1 MKNITA
7 TFGTLGLLAT
17 MLVAPMAANASSN
30 DRHAPRQSSN
40 VRLDVSIGS
49 AVLGLF
55 GLGGHNAVAPCADP
69 PYRIDVDRGDRDRIG
84 NYAQRRD
91 DRRDQSHRDDR
102 GNQDGRGSKNA
113 RDGEGQNHG
122 RR

>member
-30 DRHAPRQSSN
+30 DRHAPRQNTSN
-40 VRLDVSIGS
+40 VRLNVSIGS
-49 AVLGLF
+49 AVLGFL
-55 GLGGHNAVAPCADP
+55 GLGGRNDAADCGVQYSGYHYDQDRVA
-69 PYRIDVDRGDRDRIG
+69 

-91 DRRDQSHRDDR
+91 DQRNREAQSNRNDR
-102 GNQDGRGSKNA
+102 GSQNSN
-113 RDGEGQNHG
+113 RD